1 MPRRLRGLRFSRGL
15 GVSAADAPGAGPVS
29 PLTGVVMALV
39 GVFAFSALIVLL
51 AFAPELRRGDDG
63 GAQALSRS
71 AVGFAGVAE
80 ALRLSGEP
88 AVVNRAAL
96 PAGRRSG
103 LLVVTPTPSTTRQ
116 AIEALSFGG
125 PVLAVLP
132 KWLAAP
138 DLIHRGWVTKA
149 EVIDPTLFEHGSIA
163 AEAALTRRVG
173 VARPALRATTSPF
186 ADGAT
191 FAAGPVDQLQVMTA
205 RGWLPVLIDGAGG
218 TVLARDPQR
227 PFYVLSD
234 PDLLNTQGI
243 KDIRTLATG
252 LGILRTLRADDGPV
266 IFDVRL
272 NGLGRE
278 RSVLR
283 LLLEPPFVGVTL
295 CLAAA
300 VALAGLQALVRFG
313 PVRHGGRAI
322 PLGKSALVDN
332 TAALVRL
339 AGREHRLGGR
349 YAELSADLAAGAVG
363 APRGLGGEALAAFLD
378 RLSARRRLTRTFS
391 DLEHEARVTPNAAH
405 LVTAAGRLHRWRLD
419 LTGEAGDGLTQP
431 SEAGPRAPSPPSSPS

>member
-1 MPRRLRGLRFSRGL
+1 
-15 GVSAADAPGAGPVS
+15 VNDAIAPTAGPVS

-39 GVFAFSALIVLL
+39 GVVAFSALIVLI

-63 GAQALSRS
+63 GAQALSKS

-80 ALRLSGEP
+80 ALRLMGEP
-88 AVVNRAAL
+88 AVVNRAAI

-125 PVLAVLP
+125 PVLVILP
-132 KWLAAP
+132 KWLTAP
-138 DLIHRGWVTKA
+138 DLAHRGWVTKA
-149 EVIDPTLFEHGSIA
+149 EVIDPALFEHGSIA
-163 AEAALTRRVG
+163 AEAALARRTG
-173 VARPALRATTSPF
+173 VATPTLRAAMSPL
-186 ADGAT
+186 AAGAA
-191 FAAGPVDQLQVMTA
+191 FAAGPVDQLQVITA
-205 RGWLPVLIDGAGG
+205 RGWLPVLTDGAGG

-227 PFYVLSD
+227 PFYVLAD
-234 PDLLNTQGI
+234 PDLMNTQGI
-243 KDIRTLATG
+243 RDVRTLATG
-252 LGILRTLRADDGPV
+252 LAILRALRADDGPV

-300 VALAGLQALVRFG
+300 AALAGIQALFRFG
-313 PVRHGGRAI
+313 AIRHGGRAI
-322 PLGKSALVDN
+322 PLGASALVDN

-349 YAELSADLAAGAVG
+349 YADLSADLAARAVG
-363 APRGLGGEALAAFLD
+363 APRGLGGEALAALLD
-378 RLSARRRLTRTFS
+378 RLGARRRLPRTFS
-391 DLEHEARVTPNAAH
+391 DLEVEARVAPDTVRLVAASE
-405 LVTAAGRLHRWRLD
+405 RLYRWRLG
-419 LTGEAGDGLTQP
+419 LTGEAGGLTEP
-431 SEAGPRAPSPPSSPS
+431 AETGSHPPIPSP